1 MCHCCIKN
9 TQGPNIITL
18 IMLNIHSVRKSKH
31 QKCQPTKLVL
41 QTLILLKICIYFEIN
56 CISKE
61 TKKTFF
67 SSFKFSKGIFLN
79 LQKKLDS
86 ATRDKQESLSYIF
99 QKETFVKGESSSNTF
114 VSLVNSERLEE
125 TSLLELEQAAAASC
139 ERQIID
145 IFFSTL

>member
-18 IMLNIHSVRKSKH
+18 IMLYIHSVRKSKH
-31 QKCQPTKLVL
+31 QKCQPNFKL
-41 QTLILLKICIYFEIN
+41 LILLKICIYFEIN

-86 ATRDKQESLSYIF
+86 ATRDKQERLSYIF

-125 TSLLELEQAAAASC
+125 TSLLELEQHQQ
-139 ERQIID
+139 R
-145 IFFSTL
+145 LVKGK

>member
-1 MCHCCIKN
+1 
-9 TQGPNIITL
+9 
-18 IMLNIHSVRKSKH
+18 MLYIHSVRKSKH
-31 QKCQPTKLVL
+31 QKCQQTKLVL

-61 TKKTFF
+61 TKKNFL
-67 SSFKFSKGIFLN
+67 FKLQIQQGNFPQPAKEIRFCDKRQAGGFHTFSK
-79 LQKKLDS
+79 
-86 ATRDKQESLSYIF
+86 
-99 QKETFVKGESSSNTF
+99 KETFVKGESSSNTF

>member
-1 MCHCCIKN
+1 MFEN
-9 TQGPNIITL
+9 QNIR
-18 IMLNIHSVRKSKH
+18 SVNQTSNFNFIENLH
-31 QKCQPTKLVL
+31 LLWNKLY
-41 QTLILLKICIYFEIN
+41 LKGD
-56 CISKE
+56 
-61 TKKTFF
+61 KKTFF

-86 ATRDKQESLSYIF
+86 ATRDKQERLSYIF